1 MSLIILWI
9 LVSYGVVTGLI
20 VRQMLIVFEK
30 DIIYVIRKKI
40 RRNVD
45 KRRLTVG
52 MMLLLLYS
60 LIIYAGISDLTRLLF
75 N

>member
-40 RRNVD
+40 RRNMD

-60 LIIYAGISDLTRLLF
+60 LIIYAGISDLIRLLF